1 MTTGT
6 HTFNTFYHHV
16 KKKKKKRALFMSLEN
31 KVLSQDI
38 TLNLICSTG
47 KL

>member
-1 MTTGT
+1 MTTDT

-16 KKKKKKRALFMSLEN
+16 KKKEALFMALKN
-31 KVLSQDI
+31 KILSQDI
-38 TLNLICSTG
+38 ILNLIYSTG